1 MRAQSPLS
9 GRVTWWQRKESGVT
23 SSKQCAA
30 ARLSPACPPRYWR
43 SQSALGYSFHVPPFR
58 FLSLAARLPLFQTI
72 WFLTCFV
79 SVCPPALLSIHHHL
93 SKAWDRRELYRAI
106 FAPSCQPVA
115 SMRQQP
121 FLRCASIVAEEDKQ
135 QPVTKSDNHWRRSD
149 SLFLDQGPAASCF
162 FPAIA
167 RSFLAASALR
177 LGYLD
182 DVRKIVRN
190 CEAGT
195 STVGT

>member
-1 MRAQSPLS
+1 
-9 GRVTWWQRKESGVT
+9 
-23 SSKQCAA
+23 
-30 ARLSPACPPRYWR
+30 
-43 SQSALGYSFHVPPFR
+43 
-58 FLSLAARLPLFQTI
+58 
-72 WFLTCFV
+72 
-79 SVCPPALLSIHHHL
+79 
-93 SKAWDRRELYRAI
+93 
-106 FAPSCQPVA
+106 
-115 SMRQQP
+115 MRQQP